1 MLKKYNLVEFNL
13 ADVQKIKLG
22 VSRNFSSAEIS
33 ADFLVKAEI
42 SLFGFS
48 ASNFGLKNEFH
59 KNYKTKK
66 KSQ

>member
-22 VSRNFSSAEIS
+22 VSRNFGLVKIS
-33 ADFLVKAEI
+33 ADFSVKKKI
-42 SLFGFS
+42 SFFGLS
-48 ASNFGLKNEFH
+48 ASNFGLKTEFH

-66 KSQ
+66 NSQ

>member
-22 VSRNFSSAEIS
+22 VSQNFVSAEVSPDFSVKTDIS
-33 ADFLVKAEI
+33 F
-42 SLFGFS
+42 FGFS
-48 ASNFGLKNEFH
+48 ASNFGLKTEFH

-66 KSQ
+66 NSQ